1 MLLRTSRWCSTL
13 SISSVTRPSSW
24 SSYTSSCHA
33 ITLSSSRV
41 PAEKSARSVN
51 IWSQT
56 GAVVS
61 RSTSVCVRA
70 PPASRTT
77 NGSARNGTSLASL
90 TVMSSG
96 VTPDPMLIGHRRTR
110 VRLHDLENWSGA
122 LSWRSSGPALAK
134 RRYRRLPHLVA
145 PHVMVTFAVR
155 CVSTVQVPRRGN
167 AEQLK
172 IPVGLRKALMWPNL
186 VGFCAGTARGDGQT
200 QNRDSPSNGRG

>member
-13 SISSVTRPSSW
+13 SISSVARPSSW

-96 VTPDPMLIGHRRTR
+96 VTPDPMLIAAQTNARSPY
-110 VRLHDLENWSGA
+110 DLEKIGQA
-122 LSWRSSGPALAK
+122 LQWRSSGAGEKLGKTLIGKIKEASASLA
-134 RRYRRLPHLVA
+134 
-145 PHVMVTFAVR
+145 
-155 CVSTVQVPRRGN
+155 
-167 AEQLK
+167 
-172 IPVGLRKALMWPNL
+172 
-186 VGFCAGTARGDGQT
+186 
-200 QNRDSPSNGRG
+200 

>member
-13 SISSVTRPSSW
+13 SISSVARPSSW

-96 VTPDPMLIGHRRTR
+96 VTPDPMLIAAQTNARSTY
-110 VRLHDLENWSGA
+110 DLEKIGQA
-122 LSWRSSGPALAK
+122 LHWRSSEG
-134 RRYRRLPHLVA
+134 
-145 PHVMVTFAVR
+145 
-155 CVSTVQVPRRGN
+155 
-167 AEQLK
+167 
-172 IPVGLRKALMWPNL
+172 RKKGKESGGEKKA
-186 VGFCAGTARGDGQT
+186 GFCLTCLARDLMCEVPLAGAFSTEIRWHQTKRVASLALGQPLTLAVTAGTEGNWAGG
-200 QNRDSPSNGRG
+200 